1 MGSSWVLGQLWGE
14 VLVGSYGEN
23 LWWAKTDQINISM
36 WKKKLI
42 LKNVT
47 LKFEVDMLEKW
58 EFLAG
63 SSGGQ
68 FGGEILQGLFLLQKS
83 KLPGRQITREP
94 KHYPTC

>member
-1 MGSSWVLGQLWGE
+1 MSKWFPDIVTFATLLTK
-14 VLVGSYGEN
+14 VFP
-23 LWWAKTDQINISM
+23 
-36 WKKKLI
+36 KKLF